1 MKPGVK
7 IIVILFSIVLFWG
20 SVFYF
25 VGCSDKPQDRA
36 VEVAKSALMASVD
49 NPESVKIIGI
59 SRPDSVFGREYVS
72 MEEKMALSM
81 TMMKINEKVMK
92 ETNGMEDFDP
102 DNKEVTNLM
111 ERQMSA
117 MSALR
122 TLATSNGMDAPTKKA
137 FNGWKVKIE
146 FEAQDDVG
154 KPYRSEYWFILD
166 KEARCVIKSFEIP
179 LI

>member
-1 MKPGVK
+1 MKPEMK
-7 IIVILFSIVLFWG
+7 IIVILSSIVLFWG

-36 VEVAKSALMASVD
+36 VGVAKSALMASVD
-49 NPESVKIIGI
+49 YPESVKIIGV

-72 MEEKMALSM
+72 MEEKTVLSM
-81 TMMKINEKVMK
+81 AMMKINEKVME
-92 ETNGMEDFDP
+92 ETNGIEDFNP
-102 DNKEVTNLM
+102 DNKEVARLM
-111 ERQMSA
+111 ERQMNA

-122 TLATSNGMDAPTKKA
+122 SLAASGSADAPMKKP

-146 FEAQDDVG
+146 FEAQADG
-154 KPYRSEYWFILD
+154 GTPYRSEYWFILD